1 MSDEKTANRLYLLPA
16 SDNTL
21 AVDLNRLRASLVQ
34 IDTDVAANLVAD
46 AARSILIGNNALAAS
61 ANSAEITALKEDPI
75 FSGNGSV
82 PNQAVSINSSSIA
95 NTKFVQ
101 DVVAARLFLQGFIN
115 GLITARNVTT
125 PNTHIDI
132 GVGAAWTGDRI
143 IQNVATFTKRLDAI
157 WLAGT
162 GNGGLFS
169 GVRAANTWYHLFV
182 LRNDTTGA
190 IDFGF
195 DTSVSGANRPTGWD
209 ARLIWSVRTDASSN
223 IIPYSQTGDV
233 CTWVTPPID
242 LNSVGS
248 ISSANGTLY
257 TISTPLGLSC
267 LVQIYVGANGPVGQI
282 HYVSSP
288 DTEDLAVS
296 NFAIGGRYTTFS
308 FNTAS
313 VFEGTLASTLSL
325 FTNTASQIRV
335 RAFNSTVS
343 ADVISIV
350 TNFFTHPRG
359 RLV

>member
-1 MSDEKTANRLYLLPA
+1 MPDERTANRDYLLP
-16 SDNTL
+16 NPGHTL
-21 AVDLNRLRASLVQ
+21 AVDVNRLRAALVQ
-34 IDTDVAANLVAD
+34 IDIDVAANLVAD
-46 AARSILIGNNALAAS
+46 AARSVLIGNNALATS
-61 ANSAEITALKEDPI
+61 ANSAEVTALKANPI
-75 FSGNGSV
+75 FSGNGSI
-82 PNQAVSINSSSIA
+82 PNLPASNNSSSIP
-95 NTKFVQ
+95 NSKLIH
-101 DVVAARLFLQGFIN
+101 DVVLDRLFLQGFIN
-115 GLITARNVTT
+115 GLITSRNVTT

-132 GVGAAWTGDRI
+132 GAGSSWVGDRI
-143 IQNVATFTKRLDAI
+143 IQNVAVFTKRLDAI
-157 WLAGT
+157 WLAGS

-169 GVRAANTWYHLFV
+169 GARAANTWYHLFI

-195 DTSVSGANRPTGWD
+195 DTSVSAANRPVGWT
-209 ARLIWSVRTDASSN
+209 ARLIWSLRTDASSN

-242 LNSVGS
+242 LNSVGG
-248 ISSANGTLY
+248 ISSASGTLY

-267 LVQIYVGANGPVGQI
+267 LVQIYVGANGSAGQL

-288 DTEDLAVS
+288 ATADLAVS

-308 FNTAS
+308 FNSAS

-335 RAFNSTVS
+335 RAFNSAVS